1 MMRTKYVLLGLAACI
16 ALAPAASAAEY
27 MFSYTSQSG
36 TFESG
41 FGDIFTNA
49 SNDVMSISG
58 TAAGPTSQ
66 SGMITGTSDYASA
79 DNIFT
84 ASSPYVDSSGLS
96 FSTSNGV
103 DYNLYEYDG
112 VYRVSDSI
120 SDPSGGAAV
129 TSDSPVTLTVEAVTP
144 APEPSMWALM
154 IAGVAMIGGMLR
166 FGRPREALATA

>member
-1 MMRTKYVLLGLAACI
+1 
-16 ALAPAASAAEY
+16 
-27 MFSYTSQSG
+27 
-36 TFESG
+36 
-41 FGDIFTNA
+41 
-49 SNDVMSISG
+49 
-58 TAAGPTSQ
+58 
-66 SGMITGTSDYASA
+66 MITGTSDYASA